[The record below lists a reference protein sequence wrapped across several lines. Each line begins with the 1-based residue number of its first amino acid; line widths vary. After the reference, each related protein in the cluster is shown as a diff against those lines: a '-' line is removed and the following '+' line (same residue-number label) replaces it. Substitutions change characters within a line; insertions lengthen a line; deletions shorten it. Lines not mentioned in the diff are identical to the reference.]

1 MAVFRRPGREEE
13 AEMPRATGGGEVNAI
28 LGQGSEFEGK
38 LTFQGTV
45 RIDGKFT
52 GEIFSKD
59 VLVIGESAEV
69 RAEVS
74 VGTVVINGKVWG
86 NVRATEA
93 IQIHA
98 PGQLRGNLFTPA
110 LTIDQGVVFEGQCQ
124 MENLGEL
131 ITPRTSGAAPAEPAE
146 SGEESGEGV

>member
-1 MAVFRRPGREEE
+1 MT
-13 AEMPRATGGGEVNAI
+13 RATGGGEVNAI

-45 RIDGKFT
+45 RIDGRFT

-69 RAEVS
+69 RAEIG

-86 NVRATEA
+86 NVRATEG

-131 ITPRTSGAAPAEPAE
+131 LSRGGEDRSQAQPAEAE
-146 SGEESGEGV
+146 AELLEDA